1 MQQESSHETW
11 LTSRYRGGV
20 QRIAMSAI
28 YYFRADSKYVLVRYK
43 EGEALIEDS
52 LVSLEKRFPNELLR
66 IHRGALVRM
75 AKVKGLEKREDG
87 SVQLYFGLFP

>member
-1 MQQESSHETW
+1 M
-11 LTSRYRGGV
+11 LTQGG
-20 QRIAMSAI
+20 
-28 YYFRADSKYVLVRYK
+28 YK

-87 SVQLYFGLFP
+87 SVQLYFDDIDERLEVSRRHLPAVRRQLA